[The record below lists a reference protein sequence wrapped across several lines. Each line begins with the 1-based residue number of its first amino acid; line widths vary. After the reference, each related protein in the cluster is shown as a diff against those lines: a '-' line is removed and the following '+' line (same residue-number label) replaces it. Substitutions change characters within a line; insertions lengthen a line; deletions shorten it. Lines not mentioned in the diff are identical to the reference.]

1 MIRKKTNLPKFKRGD
16 LCVLIT
22 IADPFDPSLPG
33 KLAQFGEVATGLDRL
48 AETDVLL
55 VRSKTKVTRE
65 ILEKAPKLK
74 LVIRGGV
81 GIDTIDTKAA
91 EEKGVRVRNTP
102 RASSITVAE
111 LAFALMLAVPTRLI
125 EAHISMCQGKWE
137 KNELKRT
144 ELFGKTL
151 TLVGLGNIAAEV
163 AKRAQA
169 FGMTVCAYDPHV
181 PAQRAEELGVTL
193 LGDLKEAL
201 SRADYVSLHV
211 PLVESTRNLINKET
225 LSVMKKGAVLVNTA
239 RAGVIVAEDVLEAL
253 ESGQLAYYCADV
265 WPTDPPSPDYPI
277 LKSNRV
283 FMVPHLGA
291 NSKEN
296 LLRIGE
302 EVCSIIREAQKEGV
316 L

>member
-1 MIRKKTNLPKFKRGD
+1 LN
-16 LCVLIT
+16 VLIY
-22 IADPFDPSLPG
+22 IADSFDPSLPG
-33 KLAQFGEVATGLDRL
+33 KLAEFGEVTTDGNRL

-65 ILEKAPKLK
+65 VLENAPKLK

-91 EEKGVRVRNTP
+91 AEKGIKVRNTP
-102 RASSITVAE
+102 KASSITVAE
-111 LAFALMLAVPTRLI
+111 LAFALMLAAPTRLI
-125 EAHISMCQGKWE
+125 EAHVSMCQGKWE

-144 ELFGKTL
+144 ELFGKAL

-163 AKRAQA
+163 AKRAKA
-169 FGMTVCAYDPHV
+169 FGMEVFAYDPLV
-181 PAQRAEELGVTL
+181 PAERAAELGVTL
-193 LGDLKEAL
+193 VADLKEAL
-201 SRADYVSLHV
+201 GKAHYVSIHV
-211 PLVESTRNLINKET
+211 PLLDSTRDLINRDT
-225 LSVMKKGAVLVNTA
+225 LAAMRKGSVLVNTA
-239 RAGVIVAEDVLEAL
+239 RAGIVVAEDVVEAL
-253 ESGQLAYYCADV
+253 GSGQLAYYCADV

-277 LKSNRV
+277 LKSDKV

-302 EVCSIIREAQKEGV
+302 EVCSIIRETQKEGV

>member
-1 MIRKKTNLPKFKRGD
+1 M
-16 LCVLIT
+16 LIY
-22 IADPFDPSLPG
+22 IADSFDPSLPE
-33 KLAQFGEVATGLDRL
+33 KLGEFGEVTTDGNRL

-65 ILEKAPKLK
+65 VLEAASRLK

-91 EEKGVRVRNTP
+91 AERGVRVRNTP
-102 RASSITVAE
+102 KASSITVAE
-111 LAFALMLAVPTRLI
+111 LAFALMLAAPTRLI
-125 EAHISMCQGKWE
+125 EAHVSMCQGKWE

-144 ELFGKTL
+144 ELFGKAL

-163 AKRAQA
+163 AKRAKA
-169 FGMTVCAYDPHV
+169 FGMEVFAYDPLV
-181 PAQRAEELGVTL
+181 PAERAAELGVTL
-193 LGDLKEAL
+193 VADLKEAL
-201 SRADYVSLHV
+201 GKAHYVSIHV
-211 PLVESTRNLINKET
+211 PLLDSTRDLINRDT
-225 LSVMKKGAVLVNTA
+225 LAAMRKGSVLVNTA
-239 RAGVIVAEDVLEAL
+239 RAGIVVAEDVVEAL
-253 ESGQLAYYCADV
+253 GSGQLAYYCADV

-277 LKSNRV
+277 LKSDKV

-302 EVCSIIREAQKEGV
+302 EVCSIIRETQKEGV

>member
-1 MIRKKTNLPKFKRGD
+1 M
-16 LCVLIT
+16 LIY
-22 IADPFDPSLPG
+22 IADSFDPSLPG
-33 KLAQFGEVATGLDRL
+33 KLAEFGEVTTDGNRL

-65 ILEKAPKLK
+65 VLENAPKLK

-91 EEKGVRVRNTP
+91 AEKGIKVRNTP
-102 RASSITVAE
+102 KASSITVAE
-111 LAFALMLAVPTRLI
+111 LAFALMLAAPTRLI
-125 EAHISMCQGKWE
+125 EAHVSMCQGKWE

-144 ELFGKTL
+144 ELFGKAL

-163 AKRAQA
+163 AKRAKA
-169 FGMTVCAYDPHV
+169 FGMEVFAYDPLV
-181 PAQRAEELGVTL
+181 PAERAAELGVTL
-193 LGDLKEAL
+193 VADLKEAL
-201 SRADYVSLHV
+201 GKAHYVSIHV
-211 PLVESTRNLINKET
+211 PLLDSTRDLINRDT
-225 LSVMKKGAVLVNTA
+225 LAAMRKGSVLVNTA
-239 RAGVIVAEDVLEAL
+239 RAGIVVAEDVVEAL
-253 ESGQLAYYCADV
+253 GSGQLAYYCADV

-277 LKSNRV
+277 LKSDKV

-302 EVCSIIREAQKEGV
+302 EVCSIIRETQKEGV

>member
-1 MIRKKTNLPKFKRGD
+1 
-16 LCVLIT
+16 VLIY
-22 IADPFDPSLPG
+22 IADSFDPSLPE
-33 KLAQFGEVATGLDRL
+33 KLGEFGEVTTDGNRL
-48 AETDVLL
+48 SEADVLL

-65 ILEKAPKLK
+65 VLEAASRVK

-91 EEKGVRVRNTP
+91 AERGVRVRNTP
-102 RASSITVAE
+102 KASSITVAE
-111 LAFALMLAVPTRLI
+111 LAFALMLAAPTRLI

-151 TLVGLGNIAAEV
+151 TLVGLGNIASEV

-169 FGMTVCAYDPHV
+169 FGMTVFAYDPLV
-181 PAQRAEELGVTL
+181 SRERAAELGVAL
-193 LGDLKEAL
+193 VADLEEAL
-201 SRADYVSLHV
+201 SKAHYVSIHV
-211 PLVESTRNLINKET
+211 PLVDSTRNLINRET
-225 LSVMKKGAVLVNTA
+225 LSAMRKGAVLVNTA
-239 RAGVIVAEDVLEAL
+239 RAGVIVAEDVVEAL

-277 LKSNRV
+277 LKSNKV
-283 FMVPHLGA
+283 FMLPHLGA
-291 NSKEN
+291 SSKEN

-302 EVCSIIREAQKEGV
+302 EVCSIIRETQKEGV
-316 L
+316 LQA

>member
-1 MIRKKTNLPKFKRGD
+1 M
-16 LCVLIT
+16 LIT

-33 KLAQFGEVATGLDRL
+33 KLGEFGEVATGLDRL

-65 ILEKAPKLK
+65 MMESAPKLK

-91 EEKGVRVRNTP
+91 AERGIRVTNTP
-102 RASSITVAE
+102 RASSVTVAE
-111 LAFALMLAVPTRLI
+111 LAFALMLAVPTRLV
-125 EAHISMCQGKWE
+125 EGHLGMCQGRWE

-151 TLVGLGNIAAEV
+151 ALVGFGNIAAEV
-163 AKRAQA
+163 AVRAKA
-169 FGMTVCAYDPHV
+169 FGMEVLAHTRTIRPG
-181 PAQRAEELGVTL
+181 RAEALGVEPVADL
-193 LGDLKEAL
+193 HQALG
-201 SRADYVSLHV
+201 RADYVSLHV
-211 PLVESTRNLINKET
+211 PLTDETRGMIGPDALKA
-225 LSVMKKGAVLVNTA
+225 MKKGAVLVNTA
-239 RAGVIVAEDVLEAL
+239 RAGVVDAAAVAEAL
-253 ESGQLAYYCADV
+253 EKGHLGAYCTDV
-265 WPTDPPSPDYPI
+265 WPTDPPDPGYPL
-277 LKSNRV
+277 LKAPRV
-283 FMVPHLGA
+283 LMLPHIGA

-302 EVCSIIREAQKEGV
+302 EVCSIIREMQKEGV